1 MLYELFLPLG
11 IFMWPHQSTKWH
23 LKGPLATPKCYTLSS
38 LIVYSCCYHGE
49 NVNWSRI
56 NSTWVTSS
64 HHERNHVISPTQSI
78 LPYTVGKHNILH
90 HRLTCMYCAAVVA
103 VPMHELLHACC
114 CPQQCYSIHFKLQCY
129 SKFWRERYLQTS
141 IWLILSSS
149 QALLEGLLVDCSRQG
164 KCAVYS
170 FHAEH
175 MECMQNYSSSQRMK
189 ILMTHFN
196 LNRSSWSDT

>member
-90 HRLTCMYCAAVVA
+90 HRLH
-103 VPMHELLHACC
+103 MHVLCC
-114 CPQQCYSIHFKLQCY
+114 CC
-129 SKFWRERYLQTS
+129 
-141 IWLILSSS
+141 SSS
-149 QALLEGLLVDCSRQG
+149 NARAIACMLLPTTMLFHSFSSNSNAIRSFDVSATYKQAFDWFSAALKLFWKVC
-164 KCAVYS
+164 
-170 FHAEH
+170 
-175 MECMQNYSSSQRMK
+175 
-189 ILMTHFN
+189 
-196 LNRSSWSDT
+196 

>member
-114 CPQQCYSIHFKLQCY
+114 CPQQCYSIHF
-129 SKFWRERYLQTS
+129 LQTPMLFEVLTWALLTNKHLTDS
-141 IWLILSSS
+141 QQLSSS
-149 QALLEGLLVDCSRQG
+149 FGRSVSWLFLSREVCSVLIPCRTYG
-164 KCAVYS
+164 VY
-170 FHAEH
+170 AE
-175 MECMQNYSSSQRMK
+175 
-189 ILMTHFN
+189 L
-196 LNRSSWSDT
+196 